1 MFDSLFSE
9 RGLSLDRLKV
19 LIEVRD
25 AGSIAQAAPGDPVR
39 QSQYSRQL
47 RELSEFFGCEVAQ
60 RRGKILKLTE
70 QGERLAELAREQL
83 RSLEDFRSEC
93 KQQSVAFTIGAGDSL
108 IQWLVIPRL
117 GKIIDEF
124 PGTQFSTTNL
134 RTNEIVQQLTD
145 CRLDFGI
152 IRKNAIAPGLKA
164 VSLGKVSYVALVP
177 DALVKPKTKLSLR
190 HAFETLP
197 LATQTTD
204 GQFTSGLREIA
215 KTLEVPLVPALACQS
230 FPQTLAALRSG
241 RFWAVVP
248 ELAVRELPGGVAHR
262 IADSRLSPL
271 DRDAMLAW
279 NPRVVRVRP
288 NAARIAARLEQV
300 LGLK

>member
-124 PGTQFSTTNL
+124 PGTHFATTNL
-134 RTNEIVQQLTD
+134 RTNDIVRQLTD

-152 IRKNAIAPGLKA
+152 IRKSAIAPGLKS
-164 VSLGKVSYVALVP
+164 VSLGVVSYVALVP
-177 DALVKPKTKLSLR
+177 DDFAKQRKITLR
-190 HAFETLP
+190 HAIAALP

-215 KTLEVPLVPALACQS
+215 KTLNVPLVPSLACQS
-230 FPQTLAALRSG
+230 FPQTMAALRSR
-241 RFWAVVP
+241 RFWAIVP
-248 ELAVRELPGGVAHR
+248 ELAVRELPSSVAHR
-262 IADSRLSPL
+262 LSDPSLQQL
-271 DRDAMLAW
+271 DREAMLAW

-288 NAARIAARLEQV
+288 NAAKIVTRLQQV
-300 LGLK
+300 LTI

>member
-1 MFDSLFSE
+1 MFETLFSE

-60 RRGKILKLTE
+60 RRGKILKLTP
-70 QGERLAELAREQL
+70 QGERLAELAREHL
-83 RSLEDFRSEC
+83 RSLEDFRAEC
-93 KQQSVAFTIGAGDSL
+93 RQESVAFTIGAGDSL

-117 GKIIDEF
+117 GKIIDVF
-124 PGTQFSTTNL
+124 PGTHFATTNQ

-145 CRLDFGI
+145 CRLDFGV
-152 IRKNAIAPGLKA
+152 IRKNAMAPGLKA
-164 VSLGKVSYVALVP
+164 VSLGVVSYAALVP
-177 DALVKPKTKLSLR
+177 EALVKTKAKLTLR
-190 HAFETLP
+190 HALETLP

-215 KTLEVPLVPALACQS
+215 QALEVPLAPALACQS
-230 FPQTLAALRSG
+230 FPQTLAALLSG
-241 RFWAVVP
+241 RFWAIIP
-248 ELAVRELPGGVAHR
+248 ELAVRELPAGAAHR
-262 IADSRLSPL
+262 LTDPLLPQL
-271 DRDAMLAW
+271 DREAMLAW

-288 NAARIAARLEQV
+288 HAAKIATRLQQV
-300 LGLK
+300 LAI

>member
-60 RRGKILKLTE
+60 RRGKLLKLTE

-83 RSLEDFRSEC
+83 RSLDDFRFEC

-124 PGTQFSTTNL
+124 PRTHFATTNL

-152 IRKNAIAPGLKA
+152 IRKNAMAPGLKS
-164 VSLGKVSYVALVP
+164 VSLGVVSYVALVP
-177 DALVKPKTKLSLR
+177 ESLARTKKRLSLR
-190 HAFETLP
+190 QAIAELP

-204 GQFTSGLREIA
+204 GQFTSGLRAIA
-215 KTLEVPLVPALACQS
+215 KALDVSLTPALACQS
-230 FPQTLAALRSG
+230 FPQTMAALRSG

-248 ELAVRELPGGVAHR
+248 ELAARDLPSGTAQ
-262 IADSRLSPL
+262 RLPDALLAQL
-271 DRDAMLAW
+271 DREAMLAW
-279 NPRVVRVRP
+279 NPRLVRVRP
-288 NAARIAARLEQV
+288 NAAKIAARLQQS
-300 LGLK
+300 LAL

>member
-1 MFDSLFSE
+1 MFENLFSE

-25 AGSIAQAAPGDPVR
+25 AGSIAQAAPSDPVR

-83 RSLEDFRSEC
+83 RSLDDFRAEC
-93 KQQSVAFTIGAGDSL
+93 RQTSVAFTIGAGDSL

-124 PGTQFSTTNL
+124 PGTHFATTNL

-152 IRKNAIAPGLKA
+152 IRKNAVAPGLKS
-164 VSLGKVSYVALVP
+164 VSLGVVSYVALVP
-177 DALVKPKTKLSLR
+177 DQLARTKKKLSLLQ
-190 HAFETLP
+190 ALTDLP
-197 LATQTTD
+197 LATQTTV
-204 GQFTSGLREIA
+204 GQFTAGLRDIA
-215 KTLEVPLVPALACQS
+215 KSLSVLLRPALACQS
-230 FPQTLAALRSG
+230 FPQTMAALRSG
-241 RFWAVVP
+241 R
-248 ELAVRELPGGVAHR
+248 
-262 IADSRLSPL
+262 
-271 DRDAMLAW
+271 
-279 NPRVVRVRP
+279 
-288 NAARIAARLEQV
+288 
-300 LGLK
+300 

>member
-25 AGSIAQAAPGDPVR
+25 AGSIAQASPGDPVR

-60 RRGKILKLTE
+60 RRGKILKLTA

-83 RSLEDFRSEC
+83 RSLEDFRAEC
-93 KQQSVAFTIGAGDSL
+93 KEQSVAFTIGAGDSL

-117 GKIIDEF
+117 GKVLDEF
-124 PGTQFSTTNL
+124 PRTHFATTNL

-145 CRLDFGI
+145 CRIDFGI
-152 IRKNAIAPGLKA
+152 IRKNATATGLKA
-164 VSLGKVSYVALVP
+164 VSLGTVRYVALIP
-177 DALVKPKTKLSLR
+177 DSLLRGKKKMTLKQAL
-190 HAFETLP
+190 AELP

-204 GQFTSGLREIA
+204 GQFTSGLREVA
-215 KTLEVPLVPALACQS
+215 KSLDVPLVPTLACQS
-230 FPQTLAALRSG
+230 FPQTLAA
-241 RFWAVVP
+241 
-248 ELAVRELPGGVAHR
+248 
-262 IADSRLSPL
+262 
-271 DRDAMLAW
+271 
-279 NPRVVRVRP
+279 
-288 NAARIAARLEQV
+288 
-300 LGLK
+300 

>member
-83 RSLEDFRSEC
+83 RSLDDFRAEC
-93 KQQSVAFTIGAGDSL
+93 KQTSVAFTIGAGDSL

-124 PGTQFSTTNL
+124 PGTHFATTNL

-152 IRKNAIAPGLKA
+152 IRKNAMAPGLKS
-164 VSLGKVSYVALVP
+164 VSLGVVSYVALVP
-177 DALVKPKTKLSLR
+177 EALARTKKKLSLR
-190 HAFETLP
+190 QALAELP

-204 GQFTSGLREIA
+204 GQFTSGLRAIA
-215 KTLEVPLVPALACQS
+215 KDADVPLSPALACQS
-230 FPQTLAALRSG
+230 FPQTMAALRSG
-241 RFWAVVP
+241 QFWAIVP
-248 ELAVRELPGGVAHR
+248 ELAVRDLPSGTAHR
-262 IADSRLSPL
+262 LTDTSLAQL
-271 DRDAMLAW
+271 DREAMLAW
-279 NPRVVRVRP
+279 NPRLVRVRP
-288 NAARIAARLEQV
+288 NAAKIAARLQHS
-300 LGLK
+300 LAIK